1 MPIKEGGF
9 TSVLLHLFVASYKL
23 LKTEQGLPVATQP
36 GQQLA
41 VMMQRRSGKWGG
53 GTVKERTE
61 ERGIVGNRKHREGN
75 HEVPLLT
82 LYPFLR
88 QEHCMK
94 SQAYFQDFK

>member
-53 GTVKERTE
+53 GNSQGEDRGERNCGKQKTQ
-61 ERGIVGNRKHREGN
+61 RRE
-75 HEVPLLT
+75 
-82 LYPFLR
+82 
-88 QEHCMK
+88 
-94 SQAYFQDFK
+94 S